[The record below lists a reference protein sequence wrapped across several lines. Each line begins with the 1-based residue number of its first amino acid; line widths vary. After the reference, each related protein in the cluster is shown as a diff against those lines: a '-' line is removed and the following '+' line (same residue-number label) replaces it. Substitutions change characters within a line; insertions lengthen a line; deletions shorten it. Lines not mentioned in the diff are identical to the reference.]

1 MKINSLTI
9 VGGGSAGWMTA
20 ALLSKYSDIKITL
33 IESEN
38 IKTIGVGEST
48 LQHFNRLVRRLDLTD
63 REWMPKCKATYKTS
77 IAFKNWRDGKGERFQ
92 YPFGNFDFDGL
103 KNNPIQFFK
112 LQSMYGKD
120 LYPTE
125 DFARFCNH
133 NTFLSEESKLSRQ
146 IDETFG
152 NFDFD
157 NDTAYHIDAD
167 LFGEY
172 LRDNICVQNGVNH
185 IIGDVNDVVIDAE
198 GNISHL
204 TCNNKI
210 IKSDLYIDCTGFKSL
225 LLEKNLN
232 VPFVS
237 FKDELFNDKAISVR
251 TPYIN
256 KECQMHSYTDC
267 VAMSAGWIWNI
278 PLWHRLGR
286 GYCYSSKYIG
296 KIEAEIEFKKYL
308 KEIYPSEMV
317 ENFKFNHINIKQG
330 KHQVAWKN
338 NCVAIGL
345 SFGFLEP
352 LESTGLLT
360 SHESAIMLCD
370 VILRRN
376 NFVSRMDVDSFN
388 HLTDNMIERFKDFV
402 VSHYTLSQRFD
413 TKYWNDCIN
422 VGMSNRYIKQILN
435 FNSEN
440 NLGIIYVAAGL
451 GLNPINEA
459 FLSETPSDSM
469 LKMVHNEWQTN
480 KKMIIKYLKDLP
492 THYQYLK
499 NNIYI

>member
-286 GYCYSSKYIG
+286 GYCYSSKYID

-422 VGMSNRYIKQILN
+422 VGMSNRYIKHILN